1 MHVQFWLVEGTHLES
16 LMPNF
21 ALIGTIHCSVQR
33 PSTGSPAL
41 ILHTLVLVRY
51 PRSTAALRSLTS
63 SQITAAFGEYNQ
75 LVQEV
80 AGLRGQT
87 LANWD
92 FDSRDAAGATGDQ
105 SLRSYNSLI
114 ASRPSSI
121 LTLNHEITRST
132 PQILPEV
139 IRDLQ
144 AAGYRLTTLA
154 DCLGEPAYQ
163 WVDEPQERTVSLGL
177 PRVIYRYD

>member
-1 MHVQFWLVEGTHLES
+1 LKVCIFNGS
-16 LMPNF
+16 LMLSL
-21 ALIGTIHCSVQR
+21 ALIGTIHLPFTEAIYRITGAYPAYTRPRALFPDLHPPFTISR
-33 PSTGSPAL
+33 PSP
-41 ILHTLVLVRY
+41 
-51 PRSTAALRSLTS
+51 
-63 SQITAAFGEYNQ
+63 ITAAFGEYNQ

-114 ASRPSSI
+114 ASRPASI
-121 LTLNHEITRST
+121 LTLNHEITPST
-132 PQILPEV
+132 PRILPDV

-163 WVDEPQERTVSLGL
+163 WVDEPQERTVSLGIFL
-177 PRVIYRYD
+177 LLSGVMTDW